1 MDKTIPIGFFLPN
14 LLCLVT
20 YTSGRKHCCEL
31 FFKLAQPLS
40 GGGELPQIASGGPS
54 SQATALPSAC
64 SATGGEVEAQRFM
77 ALPRAQS

>member
-31 FFKLAQPLS
+31 FFQASPALVWWRGASSNCVRRP
-40 GGGELPQIASGGPS
+40 ELPSHS
-54 SQATALPSAC
+54 TSQRMFC
-64 SATGGEVEAQRFM
+64 HGR
-77 ALPRAQS
+77 